1 MTKIWTLKPT
11 NCWQTMDMQKRGCKK
26 FQWVDMDWSFVWNLQ
41 IEYQSLE
48 DECWLLYK
56 DKLK

>member
-1 MTKIWTLKPT
+1 
-11 NCWQTMDMQKRGCKK
+11 MDMQKRGCKK

-48 DECWLLYK
+48 DECWFLYK